1 MRSRSNV
8 STRDSVAVRDARD
21 RVITMFVAGV
31 ALVVVGLI
39 GAAIGWPHMVVDDG
53 ELVQKGSSAVAV
65 FSLGLVLV
73 GFLPTLFAVV
83 AWGVRSGMET
93 ADPPAKRGDPVGPSR
108 PVKRVWSEEHGRFTD
123 WDELNKAVPGE
134 GHNPTA

>member
-1 MRSRSNV
+1 M

-53 ELVQKGSSAVAV
+53 ELVQKGSSAVTV

-83 AWGVRSGMET
+83 GLGGPVRDG
-93 ADPPAKRGDPVGPSR
+93 DRRPAGQ
-108 PVKRVWSEEHGRFTD
+108 
-123 WDELNKAVPGE
+123 E
-134 GHNPTA
+134 G